1 MLRQTPSSG
10 STSCLNRTPLTSA
23 TSTVLSWDFF
33 EFCLVRCRR
42 FLEATVIA
50 RVESLRRFRNN
61 GIPLFESVLRLKDS
75 SFTFTRPLW
84 SPVGDTWPPSLA
96 VTDEDGNINSSNALF
111 IISFRLVVDWILLQ
125 VVISKVECRLCS
137 LITMCSV
144 PARFWG
150 RF

>member
-1 MLRQTPSSG
+1 M
-10 STSCLNRTPLTSA
+10 
-23 TSTVLSWDFF
+23 
-33 EFCLVRCRR
+33 
-42 FLEATVIA
+42 
-50 RVESLRRFRNN
+50 
-61 GIPLFESVLRLKDS
+61 PLFESVLRLKES
-75 SFTFTRPLW
+75 SFTVIQPLW
-84 SPVGDTWPPSLA
+84 SPAGDTWPPSLA
-96 VTDEDGNINSSNALF
+96 VTDEDGYINSSNALF